1 MKHTKKLATAITL
14 LSFAAAGSASATAQ
28 NVALNKAVTLNG
40 VFAMYGWDGATTI
53 AASTVTDG
61 AYLATSTQ
69 WDHAMWWD
77 AGRSVSAGSSIQIS
91 LGGPFSLNQF
101 ALQADNNDGYLIE
114 YLSHGSWHSAWQANA
129 VSGWGLA
136 NRGSSV
142 LPAIVT
148 DTLRITGTGG
158 DRLYSVGEF
167 QAFGVSAVPESSTYA
182 MLLAGLGLIGFT
194 ARRQR
199 ARQAN

>member
-1 MKHTKKLATAITL
+1 MNNMKKIATAVAL
-14 LSFAAAGSASATAQ
+14 LSLAAAGSASAAVQ

-40 VFAMYGWDGATTI
+40 VFAMYGWDGASNI

-61 AYLATSTQ
+61 AYLADSTQ
-69 WDHAMWWD
+69 WDHAVWWD
-77 AGRSVSAGSSIQIS
+77 AGRSVSANSSIQIN
-91 LGGPFSLNQF
+91 LGGKYSLTQF
-101 ALQADNNDGYLIE
+101 ALQGDNNDNYQVQ
-114 YLSHGSWHSAWQANA
+114 YLSNGTWQNAWQANA

-136 NRGSSV
+136 SRSSGV

-167 QAFGVSAVPESSTYA
+167 QAFGVSAVPEPATYA

-194 ARRQR
+194 ARRKV
-199 ARQAN
+199 AKQAV